1 MPLDVDKVLKASS
14 ASSDQRESVKVSR
27 PLPVSTL
34 DLGNLLLVE
43 GNSLPGGV
51 TSAASEA
58 REEAVRAVARD
69 NAQVGKSVLRFDC
82 SRTSKFE
89 MLCSVYRIHASDLG
103 TRRFEHGISS
113 YRWPWF

>member
-14 ASSDQRESVKVSR
+14 ASSSSDQRESVKVSR
-27 PLPVSTL
+27 PLPASTL

-51 TSAASEA
+51 ASAASEA

-69 NAQVGKSVLRFDC
+69 NAQVGKSVLKFDC
-82 SRTSKFE
+82 SRTSK
-89 MLCSVYRIHASDLG
+89 LG
-103 TRRFEHGISS
+103 NVV
-113 YRWPWF
+113 

>member
-1 MPLDVDKVLKASS
+1 MPLDVDKVLRASS
-14 ASSDQRESVKVSR
+14 ASSSDQRESVKVSR
-27 PLPVSTL
+27 PLPASTL

-69 NAQVGKSVLRFDC
+69 NAQVGENVSKFDC
-82 SRTSKFE
+82 SRTSKFGN
-89 MLCSVYRIHASDLG
+89 VV
-103 TRRFEHGISS
+103 
-113 YRWPWF
+113 